1 MLRSEV
7 DARLAELASRLESDV
22 RLAQTRDQHIR
33 MSQRLAEV
41 RALRTDLCD
50 GIPQSPAPGT

>member
-7 DARLAELASRLESDV
+7 DARLAELAGRLEADL
-22 RLAQTRDQHIR
+22 RLSQTRDQHVR

-41 RALRTDLCD
+41 NALRADLSRPD
-50 GIPQSPAPGT
+50 AAEPAA

>member
-7 DARLAELASRLESDV
+7 DARLAELASRLEADV
-22 RLAQTRDQHIR
+22 RLAQTRDQHVR

-41 RALRTDLCD
+41 NALRADLVRSE
-50 GIPQSPAPGT
+50 SPASTGS